1 MKHDAKIKILGI
13 IPARGGSKRIPHKNV
28 VEIAGK
34 PMIAYAIA
42 AAASSRMLD
51 ACIVSTDAP
60 AIAALARRLGADVPF
75 LRPKQFAGDASP
87 DIAYARHALQWVKK
101 HRGWDPEIVV
111 LLPPDC
117 PTRTPGDIDAAIRLL
132 IEKKYDSVRTIVRPV
147 PAVPYKAMWKMRRP
161 GAKDIQ
167 PLFPQYVG
175 KPSQS
180 LPEYFISMGLAYIT
194 RARFITKGKL
204 WGPKIGGLVIDE
216 GRAIEIDEPEQF
228 ARAEKILLDM
238 KKKKRI

>member
-1 MKHDAKIKILGI
+1 MKKDAKIKILGI

-28 VEIAGK
+28 AKIAGR

-60 AIAALARRLGADVPF
+60 AIATLARRLGADVPF
-75 LRPKQFAGDASP
+75 LRPKQFAQDTSP
-87 DIAYARHALQWVKK
+87 DIAYARHALEWVKK

-117 PTRTPGDIDAAIRLL
+117 PTRTPGDIDAAVRLL
-132 IEKKYDSVRTIVRPV
+132 IEKKYDSVRTIALPV
-147 PAVPYKAMWKMRRP
+147 PAVPYKAMWKMRRS
-161 GAKDIQ
+161 GAQDIQ

-175 KPSQS
+175 VPSQS
-180 LPEYFISMGLAYIT
+180 LPEYFISMGLAYVT
-194 RARFITKGKL
+194 RAKFIAQGKL
-204 WGPKIGGLVIDE
+204 WGPKIGGLVIDAT
-216 GRAIEIDEPEQF
+216 RAIEIDDPEQF
-228 ARAEKILLDM
+228 IRAEKILRGM
-238 KKKKRI
+238 KKKKSI